1 MSLSK
6 KSKWFLT
13 ILIIVLVGTYTAYKY
28 AYKPHTN
35 IEELASDFSG
45 TSDSFL
51 SKVKEDFSQWNNKT
65 VELSGIIT
73 SKEEKGITLNNTI
86 FCQFREDM
94 NISKLQTNQSIKLKG
109 RVIGYDDLLD
119 ELKLDQCILK

>member
-13 ILIIVLVGTYTAYKY
+13 ILIIMLIGAYAAYKY
-28 AYKPHTN
+28 AYKPHTT
-35 IEELASDFSG
+35 IEELTSDFSG
-45 TSDSFL
+45 TSDDFL
-51 SKVKEDFSQWNNKT
+51 SKVKENFSLWNNKT

-86 FCQFREDM
+86 FCQFRDDM
-94 NISKLQTNQSIKLKG
+94 NISELQSNQSIKLKG

>member
-13 ILIIVLVGTYTAYKY
+13 ILIIVLVGTYAAYKY
-28 AYKPHTN
+28 AYKPHTT

-45 TSDSFL
+45 TSDTFL